1 MEVESTVALT
11 AASYVKHSS
20 FKTTFLVKGT
30 PELSKLKACLQH
42 FYDRNLYTQLP
53 CVVFLNN

>member
-20 FKTTFLVKGT
+20 FKTAFLVKGT
-30 PELSKLKACLQH
+30 PEPSKLKACLQY
-42 FYDRNLYTQLP
+42 FCDRNLNTQLP
-53 CVVFLNN
+53 CVVLLNN